1 MTTDVKEVDVLV
13 VGSGNAGLTAAICAY
28 ELGLE
33 NVLVVEKSHLYGGTS
48 ATSGGMIW
56 APCSLYT
63 RDAGVIDS
71 PEAARRFLAD
81 GIPGDAVAPEL
92 LDTYVREVPR
102 LLQFLHDRTQVRYRP
117 VYFRGLT
124 GESATKV
131 SEVVRCLEPEPID
144 RTVLGPEAAHLRET
158 HRLHWLFGRIAMSS
172 GEAMT
177 LLQRMPG
184 WRRVFAQRV
193 WSYISDVPWVFSHR
207 RSRAVAC
214 GAAGIAR
221 LRLSL
226 VERGI
231 PLWLESPFRELTTGV
246 DGRVD
251 GAIVSRRGKRVRV
264 RARHGVILASGG
276 FESNQAMREQHLPKP
291 TSTRW
296 SAANG
301 NNTGDGINAG
311 IALGA
316 ATRHM
321 GRAFWSS
328 TYSYPGST
336 IAWLANLDKSYPGSC
351 VVNAAGERIANESLD
366 YMEFQEALFSKH
378 TDAQPQVPS
387 WMVFDARFRRR
398 YFVGPISY
406 GYVRP
411 DWTLPRSHFSSG
423 FLSRGATL
431 RELARTAGID
441 ADGLERS
448 VAAMN
453 DYARTGH
460 DAQFGRGSGEN
471 EMCFPDPT
479 VGPNPFLAPIREPPF
494 YAMRMEPG
502 DFGTIGGL
510 VTDADAR
517 VLDQSGAPIV
527 GLYAAGLAAAAV
539 APTYPSP
546 GLSLGPAMVLA
557 WQAARHM
564 AQLSSE
570 RAETAVLVA
579 GVSSNL
585 SANIRP
591 DQGGET

>member
-1 MTTDVKEVDVLV
+1 MTTDVEDVDVLI
-13 VGSGNAGLTAAICAY
+13 VGSGNAGLTAAICSY

-33 NVLVVEKSHLYGGTS
+33 RVVVVEKSHLYGGTS

-63 RDAGVIDS
+63 RDAGVDDT
-71 PEAARRFLAD
+71 PRAARQFLAD
-81 GIPGDAVAPEL
+81 SIPGDAVAPEM
-92 LDTYVREVPR
+92 LDTYVRETPR
-102 LLQFLHDRTQVRYRP
+102 LLRFLHDRTRVRYRP
-117 VYFRGLT
+117 VHFRGLT
-124 GESATKV
+124 GDSATKLG
-131 SEVVRCLEPEPID
+131 EVVRCLEPEPID
-144 RTVLGPEAAHLRET
+144 RTALGAEAAQLRET
-158 HRLHWLFGRIAMSS
+158 HRLHWLFGRIAMTS

-177 LLQRMPG
+177 LVQRLPG
-184 WRRVFAQRV
+184 WRRVFAQLLWGYV
-193 WSYISDVPWVFSHR
+193 SDVPWLFRHR

-226 VERGI
+226 IERGI
-231 PLWLESPFRELTTGV
+231 PLWLESPFHELTTDA

-251 GAIVSRRGKRVRV
+251 GAIVSRRGERVRV
-264 RARHGVILASGG
+264 RACRGVVLACGG
-276 FESNQAMREQHLPKP
+276 FESNQAMREQYLPKP
-291 TSTRW
+291 TSARW

-321 GRAFWSS
+321 GRGFWSS
-328 TYSYPGST
+328 TYCYPGST
-336 IAWLANLDKSYPGSC
+336 VAWLANLDKSYPGSC

-366 YMEFQEALFSKH
+366 YMAFQEALFAKH
-378 TDAQPQVPS
+378 TEAQPQVPS

-411 DWTLPRSHFSSG
+411 DWTLPRAYFSSG

-431 RELARTAGID
+431 DELARAAGID
-441 ADGLERS
+441 AGGLARTI
-448 VAAMN
+448 AAMN
-453 DYARTGH
+453 EYARTGH

-479 VGPNPFLAPIREPPF
+479 VGPSPFLAPIREPPF
-494 YAMRMEPG
+494 YAIRMEPG

-517 VLDQSGAPIV
+517 VLDADGAPIA
-527 GLYAAGLAAAAV
+527 GLYAAGLTAAAV

-546 GLSLGPAMVLA
+546 GLSLGPAMVFA

-564 AQLSSE
+564 TSSTT
-570 RAETAVLVA
+570 R
-579 GVSSNL
+579 S
-585 SANIRP
+585 
-591 DQGGET
+591 DQGEEQ